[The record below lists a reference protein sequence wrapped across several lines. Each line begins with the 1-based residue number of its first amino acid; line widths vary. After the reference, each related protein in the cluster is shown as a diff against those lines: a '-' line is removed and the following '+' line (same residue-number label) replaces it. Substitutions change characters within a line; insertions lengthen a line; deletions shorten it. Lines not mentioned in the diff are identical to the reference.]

1 MSHKLIPGSV
11 WELSSNANCIPA
23 GRYQF
28 EGEDEEFLVF
38 SVGSKIAFGLS
49 KNHYEPFLKPIEEPE
64 HTKTSTQSFM
74 EQYAELFH
82 RRPTV
87 APSLRGMTYCLMDSS
102 LQRKFRRLQRQSQKR
117 TRTQTFH

>member
-23 GRYQF
+23 GRYRF

-38 SVGSKIAFGLS
+38 SVGSKITFGLS
-49 KNHYEPFLKPIEEPE
+49 KNYYEPFLKPIEEPE
-64 HTKTSTQSFM
+64 HTKTSTQVFM

-82 RRPTV
+82 RTPSV
-87 APSLRGMTYCLMDSS
+87 APGLRGMTFCLMDSS
-102 LQRKFRRLQRQSQKR
+102 LQRKFRRLERQRKNRAQA
-117 TRTQTFH
+117 QTFH